1 MARALGSV
9 RHGRLARGPW
19 PLSCAFCP
27 RFVPGNFSA
36 YLPPL
41 AALGSLE
48 LASYSDFN
56 TTVSTYQQPSN
67 FQATE
72 KYFFLACKLS
82 AIKHIHSIRK
92 GFLSRM
98 IAKRKN
104 QIKSF

>member
-1 MARALGSV
+1 MSWRTLLAQSVMDAL
-9 RHGRLARGPW
+9 REDRGHY
-19 PLSCAFCP
+19 LV

-82 AIKHIHSIRK
+82 AIIHIHSIRK
-92 GFLSRM
+92 DFSPG
-98 IAKRKN
+98 
-104 QIKSF
+104 